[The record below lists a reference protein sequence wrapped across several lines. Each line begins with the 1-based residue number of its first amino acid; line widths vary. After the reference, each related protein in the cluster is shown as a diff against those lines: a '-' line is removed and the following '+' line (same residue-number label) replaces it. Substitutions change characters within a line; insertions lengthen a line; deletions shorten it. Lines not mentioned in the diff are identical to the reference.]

1 MMNEMMLMRDLSRYR
16 LGLLP
21 MAATL
26 CMALTGC
33 GAKNETSSAPAA
45 PAASPSSA
53 PAANPASA
61 PAARGPGGGGPVSV
75 TLVKAE
81 KRSLPVGLDLT
92 GTVTARRTVDVRAQV
107 GATVKD
113 VLVREG
119 DSVRS
124 GQTLFRLDDRN
135 ERAQL
140 ERAQAQLLRDEA
152 ALADA
157 RRQLKRSEDLL
168 AQNFISQ
175 GAVDVQRTAVQ
186 TQDAAVAASR
196 AAVNAAQVAL
206 SFMTVIA
213 AQEGRLGAIT
223 VHPGA
228 YVSPAGAA
236 LVTISQM
243 HPVLVSFALPQRHL
257 QDALAALKSRSA
269 VVEVRS
275 AEEAP
280 GAKPSAAAPLVFVD
294 NVVDAASGTVRVRA
308 EIDNRDARW
317 WPGAYVKVRMNLQS
331 VEGGAV
337 VPVAAVVQGARGR
350 TVFTVDEE
358 GVASAKPV
366 EVLAMSDGLA
376 SLKGISPGDR
386 VVLEGRQNV
395 RNGTKVVDRG
405 RDGAKGGD
413 KAADKPAEK
422 ASDKSGGKDT
432 AAGAPAQG
440 PAKEAAA
447 R

>member
-1 MMNEMMLMRDLSRYR
+1 
-16 LGLLP
+16 
-21 MAATL
+21 
-26 CMALTGC
+26 
-33 GAKNETSSAPAA
+33 
-45 PAASPSSA
+45 
-53 PAANPASA
+53 
-61 PAARGPGGGGPVSV
+61 
-75 TLVKAE
+75 
-81 KRSLPVGLDLT
+81 
-92 GTVTARRTVDVRAQV
+92 
-107 GATVKD
+107 
-113 VLVREG
+113 
-119 DSVRS
+119 VRS
-124 GQTLFRLDDRN
+124 GQVLFRLDDRN

-152 ALADA
+152 ALVDA
-157 RRQLKRSEDLL
+157 RRQLRRSEDLL

-206 SFMTVIA
+206 SFMTVHA
-213 AQEGRLGAIT
+213 PQEGRLGAIA

-228 YVSPAGAA
+228 YVSPGGAA
-236 LVTISQM
+236 LVTISQL
-243 HPVLVSFALPQRHL
+243 HPVLVSFTLAQRHL
-257 QDALAALKSRSA
+257 GDALAALKSRA
-269 VVEVRS
+269 PVVEVRA
-275 AEEAP
+275 AEDAP
-280 GAKPSAAAPLVFVD
+280 MAKPSAPAPVVFVD
-294 NVVDAASGTVRVRA
+294 NAVDAASGTVRVRA

-358 GVASAKPV
+358 GTATAKPV
-366 EVLAMSDGLA
+366 EVLAMSDGFA
-376 SLKGISPGDR
+376 SLKGIAPGDR

-405 RDGAKGGD
+405 RDAGKEGGKGGDKGSDKPGGAKGGD
-413 KAADKPAEK
+413 G
-422 ASDKSGGKDT
+422 SGNKEA

-440 PAKEAAA
+440 TAKEAAA